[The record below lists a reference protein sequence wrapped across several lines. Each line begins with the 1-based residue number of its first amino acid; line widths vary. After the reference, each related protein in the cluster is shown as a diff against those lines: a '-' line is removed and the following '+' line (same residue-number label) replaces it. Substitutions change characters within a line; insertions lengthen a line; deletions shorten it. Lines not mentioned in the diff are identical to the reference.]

1 MTQLTAAEES
11 TFENRKNDWRIGAM
25 TYQIFVDR
33 FAPARDLSA
42 KKHLY
47 PSPKTLRD
55 WSESPKQEQ
64 PSDSSILWTHE
75 LAFWGGDLNSLT
87 HKLDYIESLGMDV
100 VYLNPIVHAQSN
112 HKYDAIDYFKIAP
125 EYGDFDDLNQLTT
138 ELNKRDMHL
147 ILDGVFNHVG
157 YQSDW
162 FQSALKD
169 ENSPFRGWFTFNEKL
184 PNGFVGWWGVKNLPE
199 LNWDNPEVKNTI
211 VSDENSVVRHYFK
224 HGISGW
230 RLDVASDLG
239 FEHLAAIT
247 AASHEEMADS
257 LVIGEVWA
265 YPERWT
271 QSMDAVMNYPLR
283 ELTFLM
289 VENKLSGEQLGR
301 QLESMINDAGIEAL
315 LRSWL
320 IIDNHDTARLKTLY
334 PDEKQQRLLQIL
346 QMTLPGAPLIYYG
359 VELGMTGGEDPG
371 SRGPMRWDLN
381 TEGNQQLSWLKN
393 LIAIRQ
399 ENVALKIGD
408 FTRLNSSKALA
419 FMRTTDKVSDTVMVI
434 VNSDDKP
441 QSEYLM
447 IRDSRIMAGEIFKDA
462 LSGAEFK
469 SHAGVLQITIPAQTA
484 FILRPKMW
492 RQYRNE
498 SGYSPY
504 KNID

>member
-1 MTQLTAAEES
+1 M
-11 TFENRKNDWRIGAM
+11 
-25 TYQIFVDR
+25 
-33 FAPARDLSA
+33 
-42 KKHLY
+42 
-47 PSPKTLRD
+47 
-55 WSESPKQEQ
+55 
-64 PSDSSILWTHE
+64 
-75 LAFWGGDLNSLT
+75 
-87 HKLDYIESLGMDV
+87 
-100 VYLNPIVHAQSN
+100 
-112 HKYDAIDYFKIAP
+112 
-125 EYGDFDDLNQLTT
+125 
-138 ELNKRDMHL
+138 
-147 ILDGVFNHVG
+147 
-157 YQSDW
+157 
-162 FQSALKD
+162 
-169 ENSPFRGWFTFNEKL
+169 
-184 PNGFVGWWGVKNLPE
+184 
-199 LNWDNPEVKNTI
+199 
-211 VSDENSVVRHYFK
+211 
-224 HGISGW
+224 
-230 RLDVASDLG
+230 
-239 FEHLAAIT
+239 
-247 AASHEEMADS
+247 
-257 LVIGEVWA
+257 
-265 YPERWT
+265 
-271 QSMDAVMNYPLR
+271 
-283 ELTFLM
+283 
-289 VENKLSGEQLGR
+289 GR